1 MVGIYTAA
9 LRNDIGKSS
18 GAYLVWMDGYL
29 GFGRSGCRV
38 LGFGLSDLGVG
49 DVWCLGIGVLGV
61 QSVGV

>member
-49 DVWCLGIGVLGV
+49 DVWCLGIGV
-61 QSVGV
+61 